1 MYAGQLI
8 GFAMAMAS
16 AANANPDAQTY
27 NAGDEHEAS
36 PPGCTKTIFG
46 IPPWTAGPTRTIWT
60 TTTTSTKY
68 VDCGGCTAVAR
79 SYLPLGPGPVLL
91 FTTTVT
97 AAEPKTTSVLACGKP
112 DCLSSTGNYTTER
125 SQYTLAPV

>member
-8 GFAMAMAS
+8 GLAMAMAS
-16 AANANPDAQTY
+16 PASANPDPQTDK
-27 NAGDEHEAS
+27 AGDEHEAS

-46 IPPWTAGPTRTIWT
+46 IPPWTTGPTRTIWT

-68 VDCGGCTAVAR
+68 VDCGGCTAVAK
-79 SYLPLGPGPVLL
+79 SFLPLGPGPVLL

-97 AAEPKTTSVLACGKP
+97 AAEPRTTSVLACGEP
-112 DCLSSTGNYTTER
+112 DCLSGVGNHTIGR
-125 SQYTLAPV
+125 PQYTLKPV

>member
-8 GFAMAMAS
+8 GFAMAMTS
-16 AANANPDAQTY
+16 AANANPDPQTDK
-27 NAGDEHEAS
+27 AGDEVIAS

-46 IPPWTAGPTRTIWT
+46 IPPWTAGLTRTIWT

-68 VDCGGCTAVAR
+68 VDCGGCTAVAE
-79 SYLPLGPGPVLL
+79 SYFPYGPGPVLL
-91 FTTTVT
+91 FTTAVT

-112 DCLSSTGNYTTER
+112 DCLSGTGNHTTER
-125 SQYTLAPV
+125 PQCTPTPV